1 VGRERE
7 CELECMG
14 TVNCIPSIFAR
25 LGQLW
30 QYLVVETRLIRG
42 NRGHRPSRGGRRGGS
57 APPAPSRACH
67 VRCTEC
73 RRLNVYSNT
82 SILSVTRL
90 VPLTRHPT
98 CRSRRS
104 MQRLIASSP
113 ARPILGPARHVTSV
127 VPSLDFGYTL
137 SARLFPSL
145 GSIVSA
151 CTTTDAAI

>member
-57 APPAPSRACH
+57 APPASSGACH
-67 VRCTEC
+67 VRCTG
-73 RRLNVYSNT
+73 RRLSRCTRTPVSCPLST
-82 SILSVTRL
+82 SSHSRATLNMSLQTLNAAPHSQLTGSKSTHPPTRS
-90 VPLTRHPT
+90 
-98 CRSRRS
+98 SR
-104 MQRLIASSP
+104 
-113 ARPILGPARHVTSV
+113 
-127 VPSLDFGYTL
+127 YK
-137 SARLFPSL
+137 
-145 GSIVSA
+145 
-151 CTTTDAAI
+151 CCAIS